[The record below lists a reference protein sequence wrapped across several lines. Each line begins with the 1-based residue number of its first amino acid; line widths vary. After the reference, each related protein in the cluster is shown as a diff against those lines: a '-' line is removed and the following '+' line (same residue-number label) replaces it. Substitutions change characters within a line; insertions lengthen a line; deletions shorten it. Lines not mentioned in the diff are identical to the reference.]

1 MGMYVYTITSIEKY
15 DGEHLIYVGSCVCYD
30 TRMRKHRETCANPN
44 HKSYDVKLYRFIRQY
59 GWDAFKC
66 EIIEKLHTD
75 ISENDLLIREQ
86 FYIDL
91 HDSTKSMNMNNA
103 IIIGDKLE
111 HRRKIQK
118 VHRQKNLDRI
128 RAIEAEY
135 RNLNRDKIV
144 EESREYRASHKTEF
158 SEWRDTNRDRVR
170 EINRRSERK
179 RLLWKNAIKDLN
191 RIAESIFM

>member
-1 MGMYVYTITSIEKY
+1 
-15 DGEHLIYVGSCVCYD
+15 
-30 TRMRKHRETCANPN
+30 MRKHRETCANPN

-66 EIIEKLHTD
+66 EIIEKLRTD

-103 IIIGDKLE
+103 IIIGDRLE
-111 HRRKIQK
+111 HMRKIWK
-118 VHRQKNLDRI
+118 VHREKNLDNI
-128 RAIEAEY
+128 RVREAEY

-144 EESREYRASHKTEF
+144 EDSREYRASHKTEF
-158 SEWRDTNRDRVR
+158 SEWRDANRDRVR

-191 RIAESIFM
+191 RIEESIFM